1 VLFGRRPSRKY
12 CADVDGTDKSDSEPM
27 SGVGEGL
34 VIMDTMER
42 MQIWKR
48 ETSTRR
54 AGTDMSGL
62 HMVS

>member
-1 VLFGRRPSRKY
+1 MLFGRCPSCKY

-48 ETSTRR
+48 ETSSRVR
-54 AGTDMSGL
+54 AS
-62 HMVS
+62 